1 MLGAF
6 QSALAELTASPALCR
21 AVRADPAILTARF
34 DLTPREAERLRGI
47 VASKGMEANCI
58 LYRAN
63 RLAPVALNCPDLCRA
78 MGPALLEEAF
88 TAYWEAERRTD
99 VHFLVETDRFCRFLS
114 GRRDLPEGVRAALD
128 REHAIVVA
136 RLAASRSQAGIP
148 AFRIRAPL
156 AAAAS

>member
-21 AVRADPAILTARF
+21 AVRADPGLLTARF
-34 DLTPREAERLRGI
+34 DLTPREADRLRGI
-47 VASKGMEANCI
+47 VGSKGMEANCI

-78 MGPALLEEAF
+78 MGADLLEEAF

-114 GRRDLPEGVRAALD
+114 RRRDLPDGVRAPLE
-128 REHAIVVA
+128 REHAVVAA
-136 RLAASRSQAGIP
+136 RLAASRSQAGMS
-148 AFRIRAPL
+148 AFRLRAPS
-156 AAAAS
+156 AAPAS